1 MPLTWN
7 TANIANHNEVDT
19 DPYDDKSWHP
29 VCTGLVWLSLH
40 CGFNEITQKNH
51 EEVAQRIAIWQKFFG
66 AYLGKG
72 SEKIYITN
80 LDVQRYIGLRT
91 NAPRMTKTQF
101 NKRIVAWATE
111 AAPGYIIAQFHH
123 NGSKTALDMCAKE
136 PETAMEATA

>member
-7 TANIANHNEVDT
+7 TTNIANRNEVDT
-19 DPYDDKSWHP
+19 DPYDEKSWHP

-66 AYLGKG
+66 PYLCKDVTT
-72 SEKIYITN
+72 SVYITN

-91 NAPRMTKTQF
+91 NASRMTKTQF
-101 NKRIVAWATE
+101 NKRIVAWVTE
-111 AAPGYIIAQFHH
+111 DAPHYTNTQFKH
-123 NGSKTALDMCAKE
+123 NGSKTALDLCAKTE
-136 PETAMEATA
+136 EGETA